1 MKFKN
6 NEVLRSGWRKKKHD
20 LGLST
25 SDIRTYTGLK
35 DAYLHSNKDSST
47 SAPCRPT
54 ARQFIL
60 KSREAKSQDTFS
72 DKSGYSGDLS
82 GLM

>member
-6 NEVLRSGWRKKKHD
+6 NEVLRSGWKKKKQ
-20 LGLST
+20 
-25 SDIRTYTGLK
+25 LK